1 MHPYASLG
9 HRSSIAPL
17 GAYAA
22 LFEYPALHDPLLTG
36 RGSLRLWGL
45 ILLSGVI
52 AFFLNLANF
61 LVTKY
66 TSAVTL
72 QACAATHRHAAARRS
87 PNLSPRPNQ
96 LARSP
101 APCLCCVLCCAPLL
115 CSFAVLLCCAPSP
128 LAASAQPPP
137 PPSPFQVLGNVKVVI
152 SIGISLLIFGNKV
165 SGWSLAGCIITLGG
179 VMAYNRAPKR

>member
-72 QACAATHRHAAARRS
+72 Q
-87 PNLSPRPNQ
+87 
-96 LARSP
+96 
-101 APCLCCVLCCAPLL
+101 
-115 CSFAVLLCCAPSP
+115 
-128 LAASAQPPP
+128 
-137 PPSPFQVLGNVKVVI
+137 VLGNVKVVI